1 VSASSTK
8 PAAKRK
14 EHAQALPGEHAV
26 SLPRERSVSP
36 RIHGR
41 GHQRLDAI
49 LDFVN
54 FAIRPIPLTMLLDEA
69 PQRIADIV
77 GAEVASLYL
86 LEGEGD
92 ELVMRGNVGFP
103 DRVLGQVRLSV
114 GEGITGTVIECMRPI
129 SVTVAQQ
136 HLGYRHFPELG
147 EEQFPVFAAVPILGR
162 SGPLGVLTVQR
173 GGNIPWSDRDI
184 ELLVALSA
192 SIAAAVRHADLIDA
206 MRERNPRRAGGGT
219 RKVTLPG
226 RPLVKGRAL
235 GALAALRRPPAR
247 ATSGPGPD
255 ERRRLS
261 AAFDL
266 AERAL
271 RGFASRAS
279 RQGKEGSFLG
289 TYLEIVADARLRGR
303 AAELVAEG
311 SGIAHALGQV
321 AREATRAAARVSRDP
336 FMEERARD
344 IEDLCDAVVML
355 ASNDPRAT
363 LPSKAVLM
371 GDQLTVFDLLVSAR
385 AQPSGLALTARA
397 VGPRTSVL
405 LKLLNVPAMVDV
417 GGLFRWASEGDI
429 ALLDADHGLL
439 VINPSRAEISKLRR
453 DRQPAAAR
461 TRPEGKSAEGPPHA
475 GSLDATDFD
484 AQRRRAFELEPVP
497 GPGDAEP
504 ERGTGGRGET

>member
-1 VSASSTK
+1 MSSLSTK
-8 PAAKRK
+8 PISKRK
-14 EHAQALPGEHAV
+14 ELGLPSTKG
-26 SLPRERSVSP
+26 RSVSP
-36 RIHGR
+36 RIHVR

-49 LDFVN
+49 LDFVG
-54 FAIRPIPLTMLLDEA
+54 FAIRSIPLSTLLDEA
-69 PQRIADIV
+69 PRRIKHIV
-77 GAEVASLYL
+77 GGDVVSLYL

-103 DRVLGQVRLSV
+103 EQAVGRVRLTV

-129 SVTVAQQ
+129 SVSVAQQ

-162 SGPLGVLTVQR
+162 SGALGVLTVQR
-173 GGNIPWSDRDI
+173 RSGNPFTDADI

-192 SIAAAVRHADLIDA
+192 TIAAAVRHADLLDN
-206 MRERNPRRAGGGT
+206 MRERAPRRTGGGT

-247 ATSGPGPD
+247 PKSGPIPD
-255 ERRRLS
+255 DEGRRLLT
-261 AAFDL
+261 AFDV

-271 RGFASRAS
+271 RVFASRAADKGL
-279 RQGKEGSFLG
+279 GKEGSFLF
-289 TYLEIVADARLRGR
+289 TYLQIVADARLRGR
-303 AAELVAEG
+303 ATELVA
-311 SGIAHALGQV
+311 SGVGVGHALGQV

-355 ASNDPRAT
+355 ASNDPRAA
-363 LPSKAVLM
+363 LPTKAVLM

-385 AQPSGLALTARA
+385 AQPAALALTERA

-405 LKLLNVPAMVDV
+405 LQLLKVPALVDV

-439 VINPSRAEISKLRR
+439 VINPSRAEISAVRR
-453 DRQPAAAR
+453 DRSQSESAGDR
-461 TRPEGKSAEGPPHA
+461 SSPE
-475 GSLDATDFD
+475 
-484 AQRRRAFELEPVP
+484 Q
-497 GPGDAEP
+497 
-504 ERGTGGRGET
+504 